1 MGKEKAVNKKKEET
15 AAAPKKQLN
24 MEILRILA
32 MCMIITLH
40 YLDKGGV
47 LKEFASNNTP
57 VGNAAWIIE
66 AFCMVSVNIYVLISG
81 YFLCESTF
89 KIRKTVLLW
98 IQILMYSWII
108 TLIFAIIL
116 KGQFNFEEGM
126 LYGLIPLLMPVT
138 GSHYWFAT
146 VYILMYLVSPF
157 LNIGIKAM
165 DKKTHRNLIII
176 LVAIFSIWNTVLPF
190 TIPATDRKGMD
201 ICWFICLY
209 VIAAY
214 LRKYGDEIKI
224 NKWLGL
230 AIYALCCIG
239 AFLLGK
245 GMLLADSI
253 TGKLGGYCKNFYEY
267 NSITILI
274 ASVALFIFFVK
285 TEIKA
290 GDFATQMVLFVS
302 EGTFGVYLLHEHKLL
317 RYLWPTWFNVS
328 EYADRFAFIP
338 HLLMTVACVFTAG
351 VVIDFIR
358 RIIVGAIDTYI
369 FKKE

>member
-1 MGKEKAVNKKKEET
+1 MGNNKAVNKKTEEKST
-15 AAAPKKQLN
+15 SKRQLN
-24 MEILRILA
+24 MEILRIVA

-47 LKEFASNNTP
+47 LKEFATNNTG

-89 KIRKTVLLW
+89 KIKKTVLLW
-98 IQILMYSWII
+98 IQILLYSWII
-108 TLIFAIIL
+108 TAVFAIVL

-126 LYGLIPLLMPVT
+126 LYGLLPLLMPVT

-165 DKKTHRNLIII
+165 DKKTHRNLIIV
-176 LVAIFSIWNTVLPF
+176 LVAIFSIWNTILPF

-214 LRKYGDEIKI
+214 LRKYGEEIKI
-224 NKWLGL
+224 NKWLSL

-245 GMLLADSI
+245 GLLLVDSI
-253 TGKLGGYCKNFYEY
+253 TGKFGGFCKNFYEY
-267 NSITILI
+267 NSLTILV
-274 ASVALFIFFVK
+274 ASVALFIFVIK
-285 TEIKA
+285 TKIKA
-290 GDFATQMVLFVS
+290 GDVVTKIVLFIS

-328 EYADRFAFIP
+328 DYAESFAFIP
-338 HLLMTVACVFTAG
+338 HLLLTVACVFAAG

-358 RIIVGAIDTYI
+358 RIITGTIDTFI
-369 FKKE
+369 LKNEK

>member
-15 AAAPKKQLN
+15 AAVPKKQLN

-245 GMLLADSI
+245 GMLLADSV

>member
-1 MGKEKAVNKKKEET
+1 MGKAVNKKTEKSEGS
-15 AAAPKKQLN
+15 KRQLN
-24 MEILRILA
+24 MEILRIVA

-47 LKEFASNNTP
+47 LKDFATVNTP

-81 YFLCESTF
+81 YFLCESKF
-89 KIRKTVLLW
+89 KIKKTVLLW
-98 IQILMYSWII
+98 IQILLYSWII
-108 TLIFAIIL
+108 TAVFAIVL
-116 KGQFNFEEGM
+116 KGQFNFEEGT
-126 LYGLIPLLMPVT
+126 LYGLLPLLMPVT

-176 LVAIFSIWNTVLPF
+176 LVAIFSVWNTVLPF
-190 TIPATDRKGMD
+190 TIPATDREGMD

-214 LRKYGDEIKI
+214 LRKYGEEIKL
-224 NKWLGL
+224 NKWLSL
-230 AIYALCCIG
+230 LIYAVCCI
-239 AFLLGK
+239 AVFLLGK

-253 TGKLGGYCKNFYEY
+253 TGKFGGFCMNFYAY
-267 NSITILI
+267 NSLTILI
-274 ASVALFIFFVK
+274 ASVALFIFVIK
-285 TEIKA
+285 TKISA
-290 GDFATQMVLFVS
+290 GDFVTQALLFIS

-328 EYADRFAFIP
+328 EYSESFAFIP
-338 HLLMTVACVFTAG
+338 HLLMTVACVFAAG

-358 RIIVGAIDTYI
+358 RIITGAIETLVT
-369 FKKE
+369 KKENV